1 MRAELRFYAE
11 LRGFLA
17 PARRSGTVTH
27 VFRVPGSVKDVIESY
42 GVPHTEVD
50 VILANG
56 ESVDFSYQVVDGD
69 RISVYPMFEAF
80 DVSALVRVRPQ
91 PLREVRFVL
100 DGHLGKLA
108 RHLRLLGFD
117 ARYANDPTDVD
128 LVAISNSE
136 RRVLLT
142 RDVGLLKRG
151 SVTHGCFVQSTDP
164 REQVREILS
173 RFQLADRIDPY
184 TRCLACNGSLEPIDK
199 QDVADRLPP
208 KTRELYDEFK
218 SCTTCRKVYWRGAH
232 HQRLDRIIAVARGA
246 EC

>member
-11 LRGFLA
+11 LKGFLA

-27 VFRVPGSVKDVIESY
+27 IFRVPGSVKDVIESY

-50 VILANG
+50 LILANG